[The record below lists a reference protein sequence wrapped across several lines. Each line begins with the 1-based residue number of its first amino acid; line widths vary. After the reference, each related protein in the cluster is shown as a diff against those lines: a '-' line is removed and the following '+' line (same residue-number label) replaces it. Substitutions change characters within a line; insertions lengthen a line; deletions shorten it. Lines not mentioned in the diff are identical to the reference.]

1 MHLSLF
7 GRARKASSE
16 LTSGELKCAGGIV
29 NLLRKLDRI
38 FLQDENWRVFNNYLA
53 FESYRRSEEE
63 SIDQFLS
70 EFDQRCHKLKEC
82 GATLPDAV
90 VACRLIKSCNLSE
103 MHFQLALST
112 TSEMTFENMRTT
124 LKRLFS
130 EGRSGGVP
138 FANVGSGSIQV
149 DSIKS
154 EPFVSDELYSNRFG
168 KYSGYTGDTSRRNT
182 RGQFR
187 GSLRRGNNGENPIG
201 RDGRVT
207 TCNICSPTNH

>member
-63 SIDQFLS
+63 SIDKFLS
-70 EFDQRCHKLKEC
+70 EFDQRYHKLKEC

-138 FANVGSGSIQV
+138 SANVGSGSIQV

-154 EPFVSDELYSNRFG
+154 EPFVSDALYSNWIG
-168 KYSGYTGDTSRRNT
+168 KYSGY
-182 RGQFR
+182 F
-187 GSLRRGNNGENPIG
+187 
-201 RDGRVT
+201 
-207 TCNICSPTNH
+207 HW